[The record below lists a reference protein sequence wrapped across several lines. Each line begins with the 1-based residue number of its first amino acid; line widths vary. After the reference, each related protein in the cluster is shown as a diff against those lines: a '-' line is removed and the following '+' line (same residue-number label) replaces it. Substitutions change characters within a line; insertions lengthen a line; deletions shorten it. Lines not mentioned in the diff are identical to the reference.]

1 LGVGTITI
9 PVSFGDPSGSVS
21 PQQIAPL
28 GGAAGA
34 SAGTVR
40 ASASVIPPE
49 M

>member
-1 LGVGTITI
+1 MTT
-9 PVSFGDPSGSVS
+9 SENYA
-21 PQQIAPL
+21 PQQIAPQ

-40 ASASVIPPE
+40 ASAAVIPPE